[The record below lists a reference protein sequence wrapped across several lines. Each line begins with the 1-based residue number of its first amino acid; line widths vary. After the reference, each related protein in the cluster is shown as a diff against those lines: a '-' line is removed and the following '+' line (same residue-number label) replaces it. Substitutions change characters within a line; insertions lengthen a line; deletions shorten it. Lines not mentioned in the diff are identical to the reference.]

1 MYENNTDNSMNGCS
15 PTPPS
20 TLQPQI
26 QPAMGPSPVSS
37 IQRSSDPKKVHFNLT
52 KEGHIDSVGGTYNPI
67 FRSNIYEARNDEV
80 GLTVLNLKQPIS
92 IEIESHHPISTSL
105 QQPLKNMD
113 FSY

>member
-80 GLTVLNLKQPIS
+80 GSILAYNSLVLLV
-92 IEIESHHPISTSL
+92 TAA
-105 QQPLKNMD
+105 
-113 FSY
+113 